1 MTHVNKI
8 ITFSNARKIALTSG
22 CIYEEKWQL
31 QYKCIR
37 TAFNPKYIAP
47 DLNIVHRSSRGE
59 AKLPINTI
67 AAHFFPFSPA
77 AVQSWH
83 YEINLKALE
92 PEGEVLTD
100 RSTNKQNSTGVKSTP
115 YGQKS
120 RWKTLLLFTPPAPRL
135 SSRGKKSASPARL
148 AELIIHVHNFKM
160 TAQYIFPLS

>member
-1 MTHVNKI
+1 MG
-8 ITFSNARKIALTSG
+8 A
-22 CIYEEKWQL
+22 YEEKWQL

-67 AAHFFPFSPA
+67 AAHFLAFSPA

-83 YEINLKALE
+83 YEINLKVLE
-92 PEGEVLTD
+92 TEGEMLTD
-100 RSTNKQNSTGVKSTP
+100 RSTTKQKSNRVKSTP

-120 RWKTLLLFTPPAPRL
+120 R
-135 SSRGKKSASPARL
+135 
-148 AELIIHVHNFKM
+148 
-160 TAQYIFPLS
+160 

>member
-1 MTHVNKI
+1 MQERLPWQVG
-8 ITFSNARKIALTSG
+8 A
-22 CIYEEKWQL
+22 YEEKWQL

-47 DLNIVHRSSRGE
+47 DLNIVHCSSRGE

-67 AAHFFPFSPA
+67 AAHFLPFSPA

-135 SSRGKKSASPARL
+135 SSWGKKSASPARL

>member
-1 MTHVNKI
+1 MG
-8 ITFSNARKIALTSG
+8 A
-22 CIYEEKWQL
+22 YEEKWQL

-47 DLNIVHRSSRGE
+47 DLNIVHCSSRGE

-67 AAHFFPFSPA
+67 AAHFLPFSPA

-100 RSTNKQNSTGVKSTP
+100 RSTNKQKSDR
-115 YGQKS
+115 GQINPLRTKEPMKNIAS
-120 RWKTLLLFTPPAPRL
+120 FHT
-135 SSRGKKSASPARL
+135 SSASPVLVGQKISKPREIGRAYYSR
-148 AELIIHVHNFKM
+148 
-160 TAQYIFPLS
+160 P

>member
-1 MTHVNKI
+1 MG
-8 ITFSNARKIALTSG
+8 A
-22 CIYEEKWQL
+22 YEEKWQL

-100 RSTNKQNSTGVKSTP
+100 RSTNKQKSNR
-115 YGQKS
+115 GQINPLRTKEPMKNIAS
-120 RWKTLLLFTPPAPRL
+120 FHT
-135 SSRGKKSASPARL
+135 SSASPVLVGQKISKPREIGRAYYSR
-148 AELIIHVHNFKM
+148 
-160 TAQYIFPLS
+160 P

>member
-1 MTHVNKI
+1 MG
-8 ITFSNARKIALTSG
+8 A
-22 CIYEEKWQL
+22 YEEKWQL

-67 AAHFFPFSPA
+67 AAHFLAFSPA

-100 RSTNKQNSTGVKSTP
+100 RSTNKQKSNR
-115 YGQKS
+115 GQINPLRTKEPMKNIAS
-120 RWKTLLLFTPPAPRL
+120 FHT
-135 SSRGKKSASPARL
+135 SSASPVLVGQKISKPREIGRAYYSR
-148 AELIIHVHNFKM
+148 
-160 TAQYIFPLS
+160 P

>member
-1 MTHVNKI
+1 MG
-8 ITFSNARKIALTSG
+8 A
-22 CIYEEKWQL
+22 YEEKWQL

-67 AAHFFPFSPA
+67 AAHFLAFSPA

-100 RSTNKQNSTGVKSTP
+100 RSTNKQKSNR
-115 YGQKS
+115 GQINPLRTKEPMKNIAS
-120 RWKTLLLFTPPAPRL
+120 FHT
-135 SSRGKKSASPARL
+135 SSASPVLVGQKISKPRKIGRAYYSR
-148 AELIIHVHNFKM
+148 
-160 TAQYIFPLS
+160 P

>member
-1 MTHVNKI
+1 MG
-8 ITFSNARKIALTSG
+8 A
-22 CIYEEKWQL
+22 YEEKWQL

-67 AAHFFPFSPA
+67 AAHFLPFSPA

-100 RSTNKQNSTGVKSTP
+100 RSTNKQKSNR
-115 YGQKS
+115 GQINPLRTKEPMKNIAS
-120 RWKTLLLFTPPAPRL
+120 FHT
-135 SSRGKKSASPARL
+135 SSASPVLVGQKISKPREIGRAYYSR
-148 AELIIHVHNFKM
+148 
-160 TAQYIFPLS
+160 P

>member
-1 MTHVNKI
+1 MG
-8 ITFSNARKIALTSG
+8 A
-22 CIYEEKWQL
+22 YEEKWQL

-47 DLNIVHRSSRGE
+47 DLNIVHCSSRGE

-67 AAHFFPFSPA
+67 AAHFLPFSPA

-100 RSTNKQNSTGVKSTP
+100 RSTNKQKSDR
-115 YGQKS
+115 GQINPLRTKEPMRNIAS
-120 RWKTLLLFTPPAPRL
+120 FHT
-135 SSRGKKSASPARL
+135 SSASPVLVGQKISKPREIGRAYYSR
-148 AELIIHVHNFKM
+148 
-160 TAQYIFPLS
+160 P